1 MYEKI
6 KFFVDYDN
14 RETEE
19 CYVAFFK
26 IGKILLSDFRLD
38 TEKLNLH
45 RVLSRVLY
53 TMQWTRVKDLAHLHM
68 YTSNKYCCC
77 GEMDATEVRK

>member
-26 IGKILLSDFRLD
+26 IGKILLSDLIPKN
-38 TEKLNLH
+38 EI
-45 RVLSRVLY
+45 Y
-53 TMQWTRVKDLAHLHM
+53 TQC
-68 YTSNKYCCC
+68 N
-77 GEMDATEVRK
+77 GQE